1 MTLKGTHSAIR
12 KEQSAV
18 VSDPVKWKALWKQHL
33 GEHDNPLYADF
44 SEELDIDFQTHYVV
58 SIFAGSSTNCVLV
71 SRIRGDQV
79 VIRYAE
85 EVFSTEGRPPP
96 RTPEQELKNKATAPY
111 TFVVLPKPIKT
122 VVIEKAI
129 DGRRKID
136 MSLGKEIARYPAP
149 GDKK

>member
-1 MTLKGTHSAIR
+1 
-12 KEQSAV
+12 
-18 VSDPVKWKALWKQHL
+18 
-33 GEHDNPLYADF
+33 
-44 SEELDIDFQTHYVV
+44 
-58 SIFAGSSTNCVLV
+58 
-71 SRIRGDQV
+71 
-79 VIRYAE
+79 
-85 EVFSTEGRPPP
+85 
-96 RTPEQELKNKATAPY
+96 LKNKATAPY